1 MVNSKKII
9 DKIIV
14 LVVILLMGCA
24 SYFGIFQKLD
34 FRLYDLLLGFKKDA
48 PTRNEVVLVD
58 IDDYSLDK
66 LGAWPW
72 SRKVYADMLVR
83 LKELEAFAAVFDIE
97 YLSPSNSSVR
107 PGWEKSL
114 ADSYKNSAYL
124 NFDSEAF
131 FNSVKDSIFVNYDD
145 YFARSIQFFGNSWL
159 TINADY
165 LAEYSKGDISY
176 VKSRFL
182 YDVDDSRNLVLKG
195 NIQTLFDRENKSF
208 FKKRSLNSIDFVNFD
223 KNAITNDY
231 VNELSPTMNLFIS
244 RANGAGFTNSFID
257 SDGSRRRVELLS
269 FKGDGCVA
277 QLVLAPLLGMIQ
289 PEKIVRKPHS
299 LDVIG
304 GSVPEMNSAGEI
316 FAWTKRDISIPLDD
330 EGRMLVNW
338 KNADYNDSFRHE
350 SFFLINQLDDY
361 EQNIYKTL
369 TELSET
375 EWSGSEYVSYRTTA
389 AALCSDYRDI
399 LAYKEYLLSIC
410 EGFDASGTAISGG
423 IAKEVYDEYFSL
435 RTSFFSK
442 VFDFANDYKGKEL
455 AEVEAFLNDNADFF
469 DENVAAEITT
479 FLVEDFDILKSDVKN
494 YIEKFAEAKSVLKNA
509 FCIIGNTAS
518 GTTDL
523 GTNPFSRSYPNV
535 GLHANVYNTI
545 LTGEF
550 IVPLD
555 WKWGV
560 LLAGILSMLLVGFA
574 PSKNAWIQILFGVVL
589 LFIIVLIPVLLMMFK
604 RYYLPS
610 VTPILISGISFLVVT
625 AFRLMSAEK
634 DKAFLKNTFGAYV
647 SPEVVNEI
655 VKNPDVARLG
665 GKTDRITALFS
676 DVKTFSGF
684 TEVINNEE
692 RKRVKEENASLPEKE
707 RKSDDEVEMLGA
719 AKGAE
724 RLVAVLNE
732 YLGVLSDA
740 IMAEGGTI
748 DKYVGDEIVSFFGAP
763 IHDENNAYNA
773 CVAGIRMLQAESKY
787 NDEHKDS
794 LPINPQTGE
803 PFYLHSRVGLN
814 TGNMVVGNMGTDK
827 KLNYTIMGNNV
838 NLASRLEGTNKV
850 YGSWIMVSESTWRSA
865 DSGENKGKIVARFFD
880 AVRVVNVK
888 KPVRIV
894 NILGLRDEL
903 PPERV
908 KAAETFNEGMK
919 WYMKGSDTP
928 GESKDPEDFKKAYA
942 LYKKANELYPEDE
955 SSKVFMNRCADFL
968 KNGTRGEW
976 DGVYTMTSK

>member
-24 SYFGIFQKLD
+24 SYFGIFQKFD
-34 FRLYDLLLGFKKDA
+34 FRLYDLLLGLKSDSE
-48 PTRNEVVLVD
+48 TRSEVVLVD
-58 IDDYSLDK
+58 IDDSSLDRI
-66 LGAWPW
+66 GAWPW
-72 SRKVYADMLVR
+72 SRKVYADMLIR
-83 LKELEAFAAVFDIE
+83 MKELGALTAVFDIE
-97 YLSPSNSSVR
+97 YLSPSNSSVN
-107 PGWEKSL
+107 PEWEKSL
-114 ADSYKNSAYL
+114 VDSYRNSVDL
-124 NFDSEAF
+124 NFDSEMF
-131 FNSVKDSIFVNYDD
+131 FNSVKDSIIVNYDD
-145 YFARSIQFFGNSWL
+145 YFARSIQFFGDAWL
-159 TINADY
+159 TINNGQLGDY
-165 LAEYSKGDISY
+165 SEEALSY
-176 VKSRFL
+176 ARSRFHF
-182 YDVDDSRNLVLKG
+182 DVEDEENLVLKG
-195 NIQTLFDRENKSF
+195 NVQTRFDSEGKSF
-208 FKKRSLNSIDFVNFD
+208 FEKRKLDSIDFTKFNENGIA
-223 KNAITNDY
+223 KSY
-231 VNELSPTMNLFIS
+231 VDELSPTLDIFIR
-244 RANGAGFTNSFID
+244 RASGAGFTNSFID

-269 FKGDGCVA
+269 FKGDGCIA
-277 QLVLAPLLGMIQ
+277 QLAFAPLLGMIQ
-289 PEKIVRKPHS
+289 PEKIVRTEKT
-299 LDVIG
+299 LEIIG
-304 GSVPEMNSAGEI
+304 GSVPEMNSVGEI
-316 FAWTKRDISIPLDD
+316 FAWNKKDISIPLDE
-330 EGRMLVNW
+330 EGRMFVNW
-338 KNADYNDSFRHE
+338 KHSDFNDSFRHE
-350 SFFLINQLDDY
+350 PFFFIWELDNY
-361 EQNIYKTL
+361 EDNIYSIL
-369 TELSET
+369 QELSSV
-375 EWSGSEYVSYRTTA
+375 EWDGCENVSYRSSA
-389 AALCSDYRDI
+389 AKLCADYKGI
-399 LAYKEYLLSIC
+399 LDYKKYLLSIC
-410 EGFDASGTAISGG
+410 DGFDADGKALSGG
-423 IAKEVYDEYFSL
+423 IAQETYDEYFGL
-435 RTSFFSK
+435 RNLYFSN
-442 VFDFANDYKGKEL
+442 VSEFVSTYREREFAEL
-455 AEVEAFLNDNADFF
+455 EAFLNDNVD
-469 DENVAAEITT
+469 VYG
-479 FLVEDFDILKSDVKN
+479 EDFVSDIKTWFVNDFDALESDVRAYNRKL
-494 YIEKFAEAKSVLKNA
+494 ADAKAVLRNA
-509 FCIIGNTAS
+509 FCIIGNTAC

-523 GTNPFSRSYPNV
+523 GTNPFSRAYPNV
-535 GLHANVYNTI
+535 GMHANIYNTI
-545 LTGEF
+545 LTGDF
-550 IVPLD
+550 ITPVD
-555 WKWGV
+555 WRWGV
-560 LLAGILSMLLVGFA
+560 LIAGVLTLVFVGFA
-574 PSKNAWIQILFGVVL
+574 PSKNAWIQILFG
-589 LFIIVLIPVLLMMFK
+589 IVLILIVVCIPVWLMVFK
-604 RYYLPS
+604 GCYLPS
-610 VTPILISGISFLVVT
+610 VTSILISSISFLVVT
-625 AFRLMSAEK
+625 AYRFMSAEK

-692 RKRVKEENASLPEKE
+692 RKRVKEENAALPEKE
-707 RKSDDEVEMLGA
+707 RKSDEEVEMLGA

-763 IHDENNAYNA
+763 IPDPHNAYNA

-803 PFYLHSRVGLN
+803 PFYLRSRVGLN

-865 DSGENKGKIVARFFD
+865 DSGENKGKLVARFFD

-928 GESKDPEDFKKAYA
+928 GETKDPEDFKKAYA
-942 LYKKANELYPEDE
+942 LYKKASELYPEDE

-976 DGVYTMTSK
+976 DGIYTMTSK